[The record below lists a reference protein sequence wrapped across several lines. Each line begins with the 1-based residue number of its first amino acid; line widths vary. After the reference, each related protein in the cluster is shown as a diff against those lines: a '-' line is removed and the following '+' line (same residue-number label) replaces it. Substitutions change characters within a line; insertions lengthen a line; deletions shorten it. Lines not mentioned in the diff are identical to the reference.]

1 MHHSIRI
8 CDVVT
13 TEIEEGKK
21 TSFIVNSSG
30 GGGGGNDT
38 RSKDVDG
45 DSRVRSTLSL
55 IFSKGKE
62 SSKLVSWNQRLDS
75 VYKELCDRLN
85 NT

>member
-21 TSFIVNSSG
+21 TSFIVNSGGGGGG
-30 GGGGGNDT
+30 GGGGGNDN
-38 RSKDVDG
+38 VDG
-45 DSRVRSTLSL
+45 DSRVRRLL
-55 IFSKGKE
+55 RKE
-62 SSKLVSWNQRLDS
+62 KNQKLVSWNQRLDS
-75 VYKELCDRLN
+75 VHKELCDRLN

>member
-21 TSFIVNSSG
+21 TSFIVNSG
-30 GGGGGNDT
+30 GDGGGGGND
-38 RSKDVDG
+38 SKDVDG
-45 DSRVRSTLSL
+45 DSRVRGTVSL

-62 SSKLVSWNQRLDS
+62 SPKLVSWNQRLDS
-75 VYKELCDRLN
+75 VHKELCDRLN

>member
-21 TSFIVNSSG
+21 TSFIVNSSC
-30 GGGGGNDT
+30 GGGGGND
-38 RSKDVDG
+38 SKDVDG

-75 VYKELCDRLN
+75 VHKELCDRLN

>member
-21 TSFIVNSSG
+21 TSFIVNSGGG
-30 GGGGGNDT
+30 GGGGGND
-38 RSKDVDG
+38 SKDVDG
-45 DSRVRSTLSL
+45 DSRIRGTLSL

-75 VYKELCDRLN
+75 VHKELCDRLN

>member
-21 TSFIVNSSG
+21 TSFIVNNG
-30 GGGGGNDT
+30 GGDGGGND
-38 RSKDVDG
+38 SKDVDE
-45 DSRVRSTLSL
+45 DSRVRGTVSL

-62 SSKLVSWNQRLDS
+62 SPKLVSWNQRLDS
-75 VYKELCDRLN
+75 VHKELCDRLN

>member
-30 GGGGGNDT
+30 GGGGGND
-38 RSKDVDG
+38 SKDVDG

-75 VYKELCDRLN
+75 VHKELCDRLN